1 MKLRQKFMVCALAA
15 VMTVGSV
22 VSVSA
27 AGLNNSPTADVT
39 ASDPDSGVT
48 VSNDFAET
56 EEFADIQQ
64 VMPEVA
70 DMITQVNE
78 GTMEMDAFIEE
89 LNNIVAGIEDEEV
102 KAAMEEAIKSLDGMT
117 FITDFNLMNIPEDM
131 EKNENDKY
139 EVTFN
144 VPSITDQ
151 TQNIKLLLINKEGEV
166 YGVKIIEPK
175 DINWETKEITVE
187 FDELETNGFIS
198 FVADIAE

>member
-1 MKLRQKFMVCALAA
+1 MKLRKKLMVCTLAA
-15 VMTVGSV
+15 AMIFGSAMGV
-22 VSVSA
+22 CA
-27 AGLNNSPTADVT
+27 AENPSPTKDITVT
-39 ASDPDSGVT
+39 GTGYTAESKIEETDSYKAIQESAPAV
-48 VSNDFAET
+48 AE
-56 EEFADIQQ
+56 
-64 VMPEVA
+64 
-70 DMITQVNE
+70 MILQVNE

-151 TQNIKLLLINKEGEV
+151 TQNIKLLLVNKEGEV

-175 DINWETKEITVE
+175 DINW
-187 FDELETNGFIS
+187 
-198 FVADIAE
+198 

>member
-1 MKLRQKFMVCALAA
+1 MKLRKKFMVCTLAA
-15 VMTVGSV
+15 AMIFGSAMGVCAAENPSLTKDITVTGTGYTAESKIEETD
-22 VSVSA
+22 SYKAIQESA
-27 AGLNNSPTADVT
+27 PAV
-39 ASDPDSGVT
+39 
-48 VSNDFAET
+48 AE
-56 EEFADIQQ
+56 
-64 VMPEVA
+64 
-70 DMITQVNE
+70 MILQVNE

-102 KAAMEEAIKSLDGMT
+102 KAAMEEAIESLEGMT

-151 TQNIKLLLINKEGEV
+151 TQNIKLLLVNKEGEV

>member
-64 VMPEVA
+64 LMPEVA

-78 GTMEMDAFIEE
+78 GTMEMDAFI
-89 LNNIVAGIEDEEV
+89 
-102 KAAMEEAIKSLDGMT
+102 
-117 FITDFNLMNIPEDM
+117 
-131 EKNENDKY
+131 
-139 EVTFN
+139 
-144 VPSITDQ
+144 
-151 TQNIKLLLINKEGEV
+151 
-166 YGVKIIEPK
+166 
-175 DINWETKEITVE
+175 
-187 FDELETNGFIS
+187 
-198 FVADIAE
+198 

>member
-1 MKLRQKFMVCALAA
+1 M
-15 VMTVGSV
+15 
-22 VSVSA
+22 
-27 AGLNNSPTADVT
+27 T

-64 VMPEVA
+64 LMPEVA

-102 KAAMEEAIKSLDGMT
+102 KAAMEEAIESLEGMT

-151 TQNIKLLLINKEGEV
+151 TQNIKLLLVNKEGEV

>member
-1 MKLRQKFMVCALAA
+1 
-15 VMTVGSV
+15 
-22 VSVSA
+22 
-27 AGLNNSPTADVT
+27 
-39 ASDPDSGVT
+39 
-48 VSNDFAET
+48 
-56 EEFADIQQ
+56 
-64 VMPEVA
+64 
-70 DMITQVNE
+70 
-78 GTMEMDAFIEE
+78 
-89 LNNIVAGIEDEEV
+89 
-102 KAAMEEAIKSLDGMT
+102 MEEAIESLEGMT

-151 TQNIKLLLINKEGEV
+151 TQNIKLLLVNKEGEV